1 MLIPLLLL
9 KMSILKCVHILIDC
23 GSLPGVDWHME
34 WYDTFDLVRFFTLL
48 ITLHWIVVIN
58 LAIHVQNCR
67 SEAVFIRV
75 YWSVSHI
82 FRSTCIHR
90 IVSSKSAKTLLNSK
104 LIDLHCF
111 LVYVHDL
118 IGILT
123 NSDINVRKIPKHLRD
138 FVGFF

>member
-9 KMSILKCVHILIDC
+9 KVSILNCVHILIDC
-23 GSLPGVDWHME
+23 GGLRGIDWHME
-34 WYDTFDLVRFFTLL
+34 WYDTLDLVRFFTML
-48 ITLHWIVVIN
+48 IILHWIVVIN
-58 LAIHVQNCR
+58 LANHVQNCR

-82 FRSTCIHR
+82 FRSACIHR
-90 IVSSKSAKTLLNSK
+90 IVGSKSAKTFPHFK

-118 IGILT
+118 IGILI

-138 FVGFF
+138 FVSFF